1 MREERNAVRTDGI
14 LKKTFRIEKEYFDF
28 MQDNLE
34 KADVRSVNAFVN
46 RALAFYLG
54 YVKTGSSGAYLQGA
68 LSSMIGAKL
77 DLSESR
83 IKDVLFKLAVEIA
96 MQNRILARMMRIT
109 EKEIRDV
116 RLASEEEVRRI
127 FR

>member
-1 MREERNAVRTDGI
+1 MKEERNSVRTDGI
-14 LKKTFRIEKEYFDF
+14 IKKTFRIEKEYFDF

-46 RALAFYLG
+46 RALAFYVG
-54 YVKTGSSGAYLQGA
+54 YVKTGSSGTYLQRA
-68 LSSMIGAKL
+68 LSSMISAKL

-83 IKDVLFKLAVEIA
+83 IKDMLFKLAVEVA
-96 MQNRILARMMRIT
+96 MQNRVLARMARIT
-109 EKEIRDV
+109 EQEITEIKA
-116 RLASEEEVRRI
+116 ASEEEVRRI

>member
-1 MREERNAVRTDGI
+1 MKEERNAVRTDGI
-14 LKKTFRIEKEYFDF
+14 IKKTFRIEKEYFDF

-46 RALAFYLG
+46 RALAFYVG
-54 YVKTGSSGAYLQGA
+54 YVKTGSSGTYLQRA
-68 LSSMIGAKL
+68 LSSMISAKL

-83 IKDVLFKLAVEIA
+83 IKDMLFKLAVEVA
-96 MQNRILARMMRIT
+96 MQNRVLARMARIT
-109 EKEIRDV
+109 EQEITEIKA
-116 RLASEEEVRRI
+116 ASEEEVRRI

>member
-1 MREERNAVRTDGI
+1 MKEEKNAVRTDGI

-46 RALAFYLG
+46 RALAFYVG
-54 YVKTGSSGAYLQGA
+54 YVKTGSSGTYLQRA
-68 LSSMIGAKL
+68 LSSMISAKL

-83 IKDVLFKLAVEIA
+83 VKDMLFKLAVEIA
-96 MQNRILARMMRIT
+96 MQNRVLARMARIT
-109 EKEIRDV
+109 EKEIADIKI
-116 RLASEEEVRRI
+116 ASEEEVRRI

>member
-1 MREERNAVRTDGI
+1 MKEEKNAVRTDGI
-14 LKKTFRIEKEYFDF
+14 IKKTFRIEREYFDF

-46 RALAFYLG
+46 RALAFYVG
-54 YVKTGSSGAYLQGA
+54 YVKTESSGTYLQRA
-68 LSSMIGAKL
+68 LSSMISAKL

-83 IKDVLFKLAVEIA
+83 IKDMLFKLAVEVA
-96 MQNRILARMMRIT
+96 MQNRVLARMARIT
-109 EKEIRDV
+109 EQEIADIKA
-116 RLASEEEVRRI
+116 ASEEEVRRI